1 MLNSMTMTGSR
12 SNAAKEPEPPALAD
26 SSSTQGESSGLTGK
40 KRVVNRRKRI
50 QPTGGTYWPGLN
62 KRAAERRILKFLVP
76 TSTRLGTDDEFA
88 AVRTLAAELQ
98 ELVEHSAIHAVG
110 VEDDVFSVGL
120 LVRPN
125 PDGNDAELLSGIFR
139 DLQPFIEDSDLLQAG
154 LSGKLPS
161 WKFLIRDFVAA
172 DGGFVI
178 EDSAG

>member
-1 MLNSMTMTGSR
+1 M
-12 SNAAKEPEPPALAD
+12 
-26 SSSTQGESSGLTGK
+26 
-40 KRVVNRRKRI
+40 
-50 QPTGGTYWPGLN
+50 
-62 KRAAERRILKFLVP
+62 
-76 TSTRLGTDDEFA
+76 
-88 AVRTLAAELQ
+88 Q